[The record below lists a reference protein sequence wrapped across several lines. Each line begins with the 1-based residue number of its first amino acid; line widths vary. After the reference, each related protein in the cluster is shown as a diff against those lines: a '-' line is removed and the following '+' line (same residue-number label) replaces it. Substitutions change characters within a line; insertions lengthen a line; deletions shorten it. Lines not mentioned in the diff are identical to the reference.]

1 MIDDTLRVFKDL
13 NSKDFRILTGI
24 ETGMKHF
31 EWVPLEEL
39 NKYTKLPVEKLEYR
53 LRRLVR
59 DKLVVRNTQPYEGF
73 QIYFEGYDA
82 LALNAFVKRKT
93 ITAIGD
99 EIGVGKESVIFEAI
113 RQPELG
119 LGEPVPV
126 IIKFHREGRTSF
138 KQIKRVREHLGEREH
153 FSWIYAA
160 RLAAQRE
167 YEIMTNLYPKVS
179 IPKPFDQNRHAI
191 VMELAKGSLL
201 SKTKLLD
208 PEWYLE
214 QILKQVTI
222 TYSMGVIHA
231 DLSEYNI
238 FASEDGVQLID
249 WPQYIRLEHPHADE
263 ILERDVSNILTHF
276 YRKYGIK
283 REINETLDEIRKEA
297 GLEEGIN
304 ERAIRGNF
312 GTESTRSKRERGALE
327 EWDVEDED
335 FEEFRDEYG
344 EEVSGEKNLEGESGE
359 NPENETFTL
368 ENLNEEDVEEFETE
382 PFEVEEFESEDLE
395 GEEPSEDN
403 PERRLEI
410 EDSDSIEKR
419 AQNKNRTPKKEL
431 K

>member
-39 NKYTKLPVEKLEYR
+39 NKYTKLPVDKLEYR
-53 LRRLVR
+53 LKKLVR

-82 LALNAFVKRKT
+82 LALNTFVKRKT

-119 LGEPVPV
+119 LGELIPV

-167 YEIMTNLYPKVS
+167 YKIMATLYPKVS
-179 IPKPFDQNRHAI
+179 IPRPYDQNRHAI

-214 QILKQVTI
+214 EILKQVAI
-222 TYSMGVIHA
+222 TYSMGIIHA

-249 WPQYIRLEHPHADE
+249 WPQYITLEHPHADE

-283 REINETLDEIRKEA
+283 REINETLDEIKKESK
-297 GLEEGIN
+297 GSKS
-304 ERAIRGNF
+304 ERI
-312 GTESTRSKRERGALE
+312 SE

-335 FEEFRDEYG
+335 FEEFRDVYG
-344 EEVSGEKNLEGESGE
+344 EEKPEENNFEGKFGK
-359 NPENETFTL
+359 NPENEVFEL
-368 ENLNEEDVEEFETE
+368 ENLNEEDVE
-382 PFEVEEFESEDLE
+382 VEEFEAEPFE
-395 GEEPSEDN
+395 AEEFESDDIEEEKPARN
-403 PERRLEI
+403 NYKERFNAG
-410 EDSDSIEKR
+410 DS
-419 AQNKNRTPKKEL
+419 KENNS
-431 K
+431 